1 MLRLFLWLEWFTKLL
16 LLPESNIFLDTSAV
30 SGLLFYLFWVFFY
43 WLSVLLSWGWDGL
56 KFFPFELKRV
66 SFALL
71 ITFVSVFFI
80 SLFSVVLTSA
90 VNSWSFFEMFRTYS
104 LYLVSIVGIGL
115 ILIMKICP
123 RKSCREFLTLSLKE
137 KVQKLDWTF
146 EKSVLHWESNFSKD

>member
-30 SGLLFYLFWVFFY
+30 SGFVFYLFCVFFY
-43 WLSVLLSWGWDGL
+43 WLSVLLSWGWDEL
-56 KFFPFELKRV
+56 KFFPFELKTV

-90 VNSWSFFEMFRTYS
+90 VNSWSFFEILRTYS
-104 LYLVSIVGIGL
+104 LYLVSIVGIEL
-115 ILIMKICP
+115 ILIIKIYP
-123 RKSCREFLTLSLKE
+123 RKSWREFLTLSLKE
-137 KVQKLDWTF
+137 KVQKLDWIF
-146 EKSVLHWESNFSKD
+146 ENSVLHWESNFSKD